1 MGPTPMDG
9 LQASMLP
16 ALLPL
21 FPLPRT
27 VLFPRTFLPLHI
39 FEPRYREMTKDILG
53 SHHHL
58 LLALSMDP
66 DDPDPLPESIGF
78 HPVGTL
84 TRIVRAEP
92 LVDGRWNL
100 LVQGV
105 QPVRLYEETKGT
117 SYRQARFEATA
128 FEAGSPWTQVDRER
142 FFATLDSYGERF
154 GISAQIADLVGMNLD
169 EDALIYTLCLAL
181 EFEPVEKQFLL
192 ESFSMSALAGRL
204 EDLMRFSMAN
214 RHLPEL
220 G

>member
-1 MGPTPMDG
+1 MGG
-9 LQASMLP
+9 VKASMLP

-39 FEPRYREMTKDILG
+39 FEPRYREMTRDILG

-58 LLALSMDP
+58 LLTLSLDLEQ
-66 DDPDPLPESIGF
+66 PDPLPRTTGF
-78 HPVGTL
+78 QPVGTL
-84 TRIVRAEP
+84 TRVVRAEP
-92 LVDGRWNL
+92 LVDGCWNL

-105 QPVRLYEETKGT
+105 QTVRLSEEARGT
-117 SYRQARFEATA
+117 SYRQARFEPSL
-128 FEAGSPWTQVDRER
+128 FEAGSPWMHVDRER
-142 FFATLDSYGERF
+142 FFATLNGYGERF
-154 GISAQIADLVGMNLD
+154 GIAEQVSDLVAMNLD

-192 ESFSMSALAGRL
+192 ESLSMSALAERL

>member
-1 MGPTPMDG
+1 
-9 LQASMLP
+9 MLP

-53 SHHHL
+53 SHNHL
-58 LLALSMDP
+58 LLALSMNP
-66 DDPDPLPESIGF
+66 DQQDPLPDGAGF

-105 QPVRLYEETKGT
+105 QAVRLFEDSQGT
-117 SYRQARFEATA
+117 RYRQARFEAAA
-128 FEAGSPWTQVDRER
+128 FEAGSPWAQVDRER
-142 FFATLDSYGERF
+142 FFATLGIYGNRF
-154 GISAQIADLVGMNLD
+154 DVSQQISDLVGLNLD

-192 ESFSMSALAGRL
+192 EAGSMSALAGRL
-204 EDLMRFSMAN
+204 EDLMRFSVAN
-214 RHLPEL
+214 RHLPEP

>member
-1 MGPTPMDG
+1 MDG
-9 LQASMLP
+9 VQVSMLP

-53 SHHHL
+53 THHHL
-58 LLALSMDP
+58 LLSLSLGQDQEE
-66 DDPDPLPESIGF
+66 PLPSAAGI
-78 HPVGTL
+78 HPIGTL
-84 TRIVRAEP
+84 SRIVRAEP

-105 QPVRLYEETKGT
+105 QTVRLFEEAQGS
-117 SYRQARFEATA
+117 SYRQARFESSE
-128 FEAGSPWTQVDRER
+128 FETGSPWTRVDRER
-142 FFATLDSYGERF
+142 FFATLGGYGERF
-154 GISAQIADLVGMNLD
+154 AMADQITDLVSMNLD
-169 EDALIYTLCLAL
+169 EDVLIYTLCLAL
-181 EFEPVEKQFLL
+181 ELEAVEKQFLL
-192 ESFSMSALAGRL
+192 ESHSMSALAERL

-214 RHLPEL
+214 RHLSDQ

>member
-1 MGPTPMDG
+1 MHGM
-9 LQASMLP
+9 QVFMLP

-39 FEPRYREMTKDILG
+39 FEPRYREMTRDVLG
-53 SHHHL
+53 SHNHF
-58 LLALSMDP
+58 LLALSMDSEGQ
-66 DDPDPLPESIGF
+66 DPLPAAVGF

-84 TRIVRAEP
+84 ARIVRAEP

-105 QPVRLYEETKGT
+105 QAVRLYEDAQGNP
-117 SYRQARFEATA
+117 YRQARFEATP
-128 FEAGSPWTQVDRER
+128 FEAGSPWTLVDRER
-142 FFATLDSYGERF
+142 FFATLDAYGTHFRI
-154 GISAQIADLVGMNLD
+154 GPQVSALLGMNLD

-192 ESFSMSALAGRL
+192 EADSMSALAGRL
-204 EDLMRFSMAN
+204 EDLMRFSVAN
-214 RHLPEL
+214 RHLPEP

>member
-1 MGPTPMDG
+1 MDG
-9 LQASMLP
+9 VQASMLP

-39 FEPRYREMTKDILG
+39 FEPRYREMTRAILG
-53 SHHHL
+53 THHHL
-58 LLALSMDP
+58 LMTLSMATDQ
-66 DDPDPLPESIGF
+66 PDPLPDSAGV

-105 QPVRLYEETKGT
+105 QTVRLYEEHQGT
-117 SYRQARFEATA
+117 SYRQARFESSS
-128 FEAGSPWTQVDRER
+128 FEAGSPWSRVDRER
-142 FFATLDSYGERF
+142 FYRTLDSYGERF
-154 GISAQIADLVGMNLD
+154 AIGSQISDLVGLNLD

-181 EFEPVEKQFLL
+181 DFDPVEKQFLL
-192 ESFSMSALAGRL
+192 ESHSMSALAERL

>member
-1 MGPTPMDG
+1 
-9 LQASMLP
+9 MLP

-39 FEPRYREMTKDILG
+39 FEPRYREMTRSILG
-53 SHHHL
+53 THHHL
-58 LLALSMDP
+58 LMALSMNLDQ
-66 DDPDPLPESIGF
+66 PDPLPDSAGF

-105 QPVRLYEETKGT
+105 QTVKLYEEKQGT
-117 SYRQARFEATA
+117 SYRQARFEPSS
-128 FEAGSPWTQVDRER
+128 FEAGSPWTRVDRER
-142 FFATLDSYGERF
+142 FYLTLDGYGERF
-154 GISAQIADLVGMNLD
+154 GIDSQISDLVGMNLD

-181 EFEPVEKQFLL
+181 DFEPVEKQFLL
-192 ESFSMSALAGRL
+192 ESHSMSALAERL

>member
-1 MGPTPMDG
+1 
-9 LQASMLP
+9 MLP

-39 FEPRYREMTKDILG
+39 FEPRYREMTRDILG
-53 SHHHL
+53 THHHL
-58 LLALSMDP
+58 LIALSMGIEGD
-66 DDPDPLPESIGF
+66 DPLPEATTF

-105 QPVRLYEETKGT
+105 QAVRLFEEPQCT
-117 SYRQARFEATA
+117 SYRQARFEASS
-128 FEAGSPWTQVDRER
+128 FEAGSPWTAVDRER
-142 FFATLDSYGERF
+142 FFATLRDYGLRF
-154 GISAQIADLVGMNLD
+154 GIETQVADLLD
-169 EDALIYTLCLAL
+169 LSMEEDALIYTLGLAL
-181 EFEPVEKQFLL
+181 DFEPVEKQFLL
-192 ESFSMSALAGRL
+192 ESSTLGAFTQRL
-204 EDLMRFSMAN
+204 EDLMRFAMTN
-214 RHLPEL
+214 RHLPEM

>member
-1 MGPTPMDG
+1 
-9 LQASMLP
+9 MLP

-39 FEPRYREMTKDILG
+39 FEPRYREMTRDILG
-53 SHHHL
+53 SHNHL
-58 LLALSMDP
+58 LLSLSMNP
-66 DDPDPLPESIGF
+66 EQQDPLPEAAVF

-105 QPVRLYEETKGT
+105 QTVRLFEDSQGT
-117 SYRQARFEATA
+117 RYRQARFEATP
-128 FEAGSPWTQVDRER
+128 FEAGSPWAQVDRER
-142 FFATLDSYGERF
+142 FFATLGNYGDRF
-154 GISAQIADLVGMNLD
+154 AITQQVSDLVGMNLD

-192 ESFSMSALAGRL
+192 EAGSMSALAGRL
-204 EDLMRFSMAN
+204 EDLMRFAVAN
-214 RHLPEL
+214 RHLPEP

>member
-1 MGPTPMDG
+1 
-9 LQASMLP
+9 MLP

-53 SHHHL
+53 THHHL
-58 LLALSMDP
+58 LLALAMNP
-66 DDPDPLPESIGF
+66 DAEDPLPASTGF

-105 QPVRLYEETKGT
+105 QSVRLFEDSHGT
-117 SYRQARFEATA
+117 SYRQARFEAA
-128 FEAGSPWTQVDRER
+128 PFEAGSPWAQVDRER
-142 FFATLDSYGERF
+142 FFATLDSYGDRF
-154 GISAQIADLVGMNLD
+154 GITHQVADLVGMNLD

-192 ESFSMSALAGRL
+192 EAGSMSALAGRL

-214 RHLPEL
+214 RHLPER

>member
-1 MGPTPMDG
+1 MVGV
-9 LQASMLP
+9 QAFMLP

-39 FEPRYREMTKDILG
+39 FEPRYREMTRDILG
-53 SHHHL
+53 THHHF
-58 LLALSMDP
+58 LLALSIETDRSDP
-66 DDPDPLPESIGF
+66 VPATGGF
-78 HPVGTL
+78 HPLGTL

-105 QPVRLYEETKGT
+105 QCVRLFEEDQGT
-117 SYRQARFEATA
+117 SYRQARFEPSP
-128 FEAGSPWTQVDRER
+128 FEAGSPWSRVDKER
-142 FFATLDSYGERF
+142 FFATLLGYGDRF
-154 GISAQIADLVGMNLD
+154 GIGAQLSDLVDMNLD

-181 EFEPVEKQFLL
+181 EFEAVEKQFLL
-192 ESFSMSALAGRL
+192 ESPSMSALAERL

-214 RHLPEL
+214 RHLPEP

>member
-1 MGPTPMDG
+1 MGG
-9 LQASMLP
+9 VKAFMLP

-39 FEPRYREMTKDILG
+39 FEPRYREMTRDILG

-58 LLALSMDP
+58 LLALAMDP
-66 DDPDPLPESIGF
+66 EHQDPLPSTSGF
-78 HPVGTL
+78 HAVGTL
-84 TRIVRAEP
+84 TRVVRAEP

-105 QPVRLYEETKGT
+105 QPVLLSEESKGT
-117 SYRQARFEATA
+117 SYRQARFEPSA
-128 FEAGSPWTQVDRER
+128 FEAGSPWLHVDRER
-142 FFATLDSYGERF
+142 FFATLEAYGTRF
-154 GISAQIADLVGMNLD
+154 GIGEQISDLAGMNLD

-181 EFEPVEKQFLL
+181 DFEPVEKQFLL
-192 ESFSMSALAGRL
+192 ESASMSALAQRF

-214 RHLPEL
+214 RHLPERD
-220 G
+220 